1 MAAIQWA
8 GIAVICLK
16 TFQSIS
22 NFLNCEWVIS
32 ATTCDGVTG
41 ADLVNQDAVILLG
54 EVGIVEVGGCS
65 VTFKIH
71 KRSPITV
78 SPS

>member
-1 MAAIQWA
+1 M
-8 GIAVICLK
+8 
-16 TFQSIS
+16 
-22 NFLNCEWVIS
+22 
-32 ATTCDGVTG
+32 
-41 ADLVNQDAVILLG
+41 NQDAVILLG

-78 SPS
+78 IPS